1 MMHELGITQNI
12 VAIAAEYANG
22 QPVKRVTLEVGKL
35 TAIMPDAIR
44 FCFDVCCQDTILAG
58 AQLEIIEK
66 PGLARCRQC
75 GAEVSVDLPFGV
87 CACGSQDLQI
97 IQGEELSIKELETED
112 VCV

>member
-1 MMHELGITQNI
+1 MHELGITQNI

-22 QPVKRVTLEVGKL
+22 HPVKRVTLEIGKL
-35 TAIMPDAIR
+35 TAIMPDAIC
-44 FCFDVCCQDTILAG
+44 FCFDVCCQGTVLAG

-66 PGLARCRQC
+66 PGLARCQQC
-75 GAEVSVDLPFGV
+75 GADVPLDLPFGV
-87 CACGSQDLQI
+87 CDCGCQNLQI